1 MAVNTKRRAAG
12 RGPQGA
18 ERGVPPQAP
27 ARQPAEEEGSL
38 VERVKAKDAQALEA
52 LSRRYC
58 SRVYR
63 QAIALVG
70 NEAEAEEV
78 VQEVFLTLYEKA
90 KTFRGEAAFST
101 WLYPL
106 ATNAALTRL
115 RRRKRTKEV
124 SYEDYL
130 PKYEPDGHHLGGAGS
145 VVDWSQDTEKLLASK
160 ELHGILRQALDQL
173 RPGDKAGVMQHGR
186 ASAVRDLLRDY
197 GPASGLS
204 DRVAGP
210 RHRLGLRRPSPSLP
224 GLRGLFKYIQENR
237 PRHPLPA
244 LRKHPCRTGTPRA
257 PVPPGADPERPPGS
271 VGLSDAPRLPPR
283 VKLRASL
290 PSPTA
295 SNSQV
300 KSRVFPSATIS
311 SWTRRPSTDGEI
323 GSLCTHGRRRHT
335 MKAIAVHPGKAGS
348 IHLRDVPKP
357 SIQDIPNGRGVL
369 VKVLQVGVDGTDK
382 EINAAEYG
390 QAPPGAD
397 FLILGHESF
406 GRVEAVGPKVTELR
420 PGDYVAATV
429 RRPGG
434 GH

>member
-1 MAVNTKRRAAG
+1 MAVNTKRGAAG

-27 ARQPAEEEGSL
+27 ARQPAEEERSL

-52 LSRRYC
+52 LYRRYC

-101 WLYPL
+101 WLYRL

-173 RPGDKAGVMQHGR
+173 RPVDKAVVMLSDLEGVPNREIGQALGLSVPAVKIRLHR
-186 ASAVRDLLRDY
+186 ARLLLR
-197 GPASGLS
+197 G
-204 DRVAGP
+204 
-210 RHRLGLRRPSPSLP
+210 RL
-224 GLRGLFKYIQENR
+224 
-237 PRHPLPA
+237 
-244 LRKHPCRTGTPRA
+244 
-257 PVPPGADPERPPGS
+257 
-271 VGLSDAPRLPPR
+271 
-283 VKLRASL
+283 
-290 PSPTA
+290 
-295 SNSQV
+295 
-300 KSRVFPSATIS
+300 
-311 SWTRRPSTDGEI
+311 
-323 GSLCTHGRRRHT
+323 
-335 MKAIAVHPGKAGS
+335 AV
-348 IHLRDVPKP
+348 
-357 SIQDIPNGRGVL
+357 
-369 VKVLQVGVDGTDK
+369 T
-382 EINAAEYG
+382 
-390 QAPPGAD
+390 
-397 FLILGHESF
+397 LGHSPF
-406 GRVEAVGPKVTELR
+406 
-420 PGDYVAATV
+420 
-429 RRPGG
+429 
-434 GH
+434 